1 MAPGQESL
9 NIKFNAVGLD
19 YFRTMGTRILEGRDF
34 SKVDQPSAPPVV
46 LIDETMARRFWPKED
61 PVGKYVRVDGKDCE
75 IIGITEP
82 VKINDV
88 HELPEPY
95 MYFPFAQAPGA
106 EGTLIIETNA
116 DPRSMIPAIRK
127 AINDVNSDVPIL
139 EVLTVSQLKSLA
151 FWNDRMSAGFVGA
164 LAIAGMF
171 LAAVGLYGVI
181 AYLVY
186 RRSHE
191 VGIRMA
197 LGARRG
203 NILAL
208 MLGQGVRLAVI
219 GTVIGIAA
227 GLGVAQIIAN
237 NLYGVTAHD
246 PLTFIVTGCVV
257 AVIALLASY
266 IPARRAA
273 KVEPME
279 ALRYE

>member
-1 MAPGQESL
+1 
-9 NIKFNAVGLD
+9 
-19 YFRTMGTRILEGRDF
+19 
-34 SKVDQPSAPPVV
+34 
-46 LIDETMARRFWPKED
+46 
-61 PVGKYVRVDGKDCE
+61 
-75 IIGITEP
+75 
-82 VKINDV
+82 
-88 HELPEPY
+88 
-95 MYFPFAQAPGA
+95 
-106 EGTLIIETNA
+106 
-116 DPRSMIPAIRK
+116 MIPAIRK
-127 AINDVNSDVPIL
+127 AIHDVNSDIPIL

-197 LGARRG
+197 LGASRG

-208 MLGQGVRLAVI
+208 MLGQGVRLALI
-219 GTVIGIAA
+219 GTVVGTVV
-227 GLGVAQIIAN
+227 GFGVARILAS

-257 AVIALLASY
+257 TVIALLASY

-273 KVEPME
+273 KVDPMV